1 MAILLE
7 LNKRIEKI
15 EAELLSFKIDV
26 SKLNQNE
33 DEGLLRELGD
43 SSDEDND
50 VDELED
56 SDDGRSYKKTNAR
69 KVNKMP
75 TMEQRKEVINNR
87 SSQYVADIS
96 NEDPDELLDKR
107 LKEYINAIEYLKKNN
122 LSKDQKAVLSI
133 LDKAEFVKKLQKK
146 GEVDLYDIP
155 AAITPEDL
163 LGVSNQQR
171 VKKYQTIINII
182 GKTANNL
189 KIIGSNN
196 FKIFNNTKSKIAKDN
211 YDKAILLF
219 KKQTE
224 LKKDLLQLAKNRWQP
239 IPELQKTV
247 ENFPSANDG
256 DLDEAEVK
264 IKLAIPET
272 FRKQSKYYF
281 KFKWMEDD
289 LDLHKIK
296 VPNKGEE
303 VEHGYSIDFGHHK
316 KFSALK

>member
-96 NEDPDELLDKR
+96 NEDPDEL
-107 LKEYINAIEYLKKNN
+107 
-122 LSKDQKAVLSI
+122 
-133 LDKAEFVKKLQKK
+133 
-146 GEVDLYDIP
+146 
-155 AAITPEDL
+155 
-163 LGVSNQQR
+163 
-171 VKKYQTIINII
+171 
-182 GKTANNL
+182 
-189 KIIGSNN
+189 
-196 FKIFNNTKSKIAKDN
+196 
-211 YDKAILLF
+211 
-219 KKQTE
+219 
-224 LKKDLLQLAKNRWQP
+224 
-239 IPELQKTV
+239 
-247 ENFPSANDG
+247 
-256 DLDEAEVK
+256 
-264 IKLAIPET
+264 
-272 FRKQSKYYF
+272 
-281 KFKWMEDD
+281 
-289 LDLHKIK
+289 
-296 VPNKGEE
+296 
-303 VEHGYSIDFGHHK
+303 
-316 KFSALK
+316 